1 MQSRMRPHIWEE
13 HGKAPGISYP
23 ALCRLR
29 TFLLRWLLQQTARR
43 QFDAAALQDVLL
55 HRIQGLD
62 PCQCAMFQ
70 ELFAYYQSRYLRVQR
85 AQKNFADPVCC
96 LPFYGEL
103 IEKLLS
109 CQHLFRLC
117 PLPHPTKEMQV
128 PYSRNETYRQNC
140 RNWQKQ
146 ARQTLDLY
154 TSGLTVEERDSVLRC
169 LLLYH
174 GQTDTTAVLVS
185 SVLYHPSS
193 KP

>member
-1 MQSRMRPHIWEE
+1 M
-13 HGKAPGISYP
+13 
-23 ALCRLR
+23 
-29 TFLLRWLLQQTARR
+29 
-43 QFDAAALQDVLL
+43 LL

-103 IEKLLS
+103 METLLS
-109 CQHLFRLC
+109 CEHLFRLC

-140 RNWQKQ
+140 LNWQEQ

-154 TSGLTVEERDSVLRC
+154 TSGLTVEERDSVLHC

-185 SVLYHPSS
+185 SALYHPSS